1 MLTKR
6 MCAQLLKGTQRKM
19 IKIAGCSDTVF
30 EEAYFVL
37 KPGGEKEGMSERE
50 IIAEANRI
58 IRENSLFPE
67 KRGKRFV
74 KMSVTAFFIL
84 VSMSVTGVTCAAAL
98 IVALL

>member
-6 MCAQLLKGTQRKM
+6 MCEQMLKGTQRKM

-37 KPGGEKEGMSERE
+37 KPGGDKDGMSERD

-67 KRGKRFV
+67 KRSKKFV

-84 VSMSVTGVTCAAAL
+84 VGMSVAGVTCA
-98 IVALL
+98 VALFVSLL